1 MIKKNDGFDKW
12 RDPKIKL
19 RTRNEQLGMKFS
31 KRRAALKK
39 AKEPHIALM
48 RKFKKASTLA
58 KAGMIGVAVLPK
70 IALIAAGYAGSKAT
84 SKENKKP
91 KKYMAG

>member
-1 MIKKNDGFDKW
+1 MKNDGFDKW

-39 AKEPHIALM
+39 A
-48 RKFKKASTLA
+48 
-58 KAGMIGVAVLPK
+58 
-70 IALIAAGYAGSKAT
+70 
-84 SKENKKP
+84 
-91 KKYMAG
+91 